1 MPLIQLDT
9 SCDLATREK
18 KDTLALGLSGLAASV
33 IGKPE
38 QYVMAVVYDNVAMT
52 MAGETGDCALV
63 TVKSIGG
70 LNRNINQ
77 TLASEV
83 CKLLDRELNIVPERV
98 YLTCMEL
105 PATHWGWKGGTF
117 G

>member
-9 SCDLATREK
+9 SCDLATQEK
-18 KDTLALGLSGLAASV
+18 RNALAKELSGLAALV

-38 QYVMAVVYDNVAMT
+38 QYVMAVVHENVAMT

-70 LNRNINQ
+70 LNRNVNQ
-77 TLASEV
+77 ALASEV

-105 PATHWGWKGGTF
+105 PATHWGWKDRTF